1 MDENFEK
8 PPTNRAQ
15 AWFRVFLWILPAG
28 FAVASGIGV
37 DRLKIAYFPDQA
49 LVGTM
54 IWFVLNFI
62 FVIGSGWFDSQ
73 LSVRARSEV
82 GGSADRIMRFF
93 LLQLF
98 LIPVLSLAFLFFA
111 CLIDPIKF

>member
-1 MDENFEK
+1 MDKEFDK

-15 AWFRVFLWILPAG
+15 AWFRVVLWISPAG
-28 FAVASGIGV
+28 FAVASGLGL
-37 DRLKIAYFPDQA
+37 DRLTDAYFPNQA
-49 LVGTM
+49 PVGTM

-98 LIPVLSLAFLFFA
+98 LIPFLSLAFLFFA

>member
-1 MDENFEK
+1 MDKEFDK

-15 AWFRVFLWILPAG
+15 AWFRVVLWISPAG
-28 FAVASGIGV
+28 FAVASGLGL
-37 DRLKIAYFPDQA
+37 DRLTDAYFPNQA
-49 LVGTM
+49 PVGTM

-82 GGSADRIMRFF
+82 GGIADRILRFF
-93 LLQLF
+93 MLQLF
-98 LIPVLSLAFLFFA
+98 LIPVLSLAFGFFA
-111 CLIDPIKF
+111 FLINPIQF

>member
-15 AWFRVFLWILPAG
+15 AWFRVMLWILPAG

-37 DRLKIAYFPDQA
+37 DRLKDAYFPTQA
-49 LVGTM
+49 PVGTM

-98 LIPVLSLAFLFFA
+98 LIPFLSLAFLFFA